1 MDIEKILQAKNK
13 MELKISKIN
22 TLLQNREDIK
32 QTILDIRFL
41 KQNAGCMIYTGQSGK
56 MYEPEFL
63 RTIKINDLAGCVAI
77 PELLLKLAD
86 KKLEETELELSI
98 LTCHS

>member
-1 MDIEKILQAKNK
+1 

-22 TLLQNREDIK
+22 TLLQDRKNIK
-32 QTILDIRFL
+32 QAILDIKFL

-56 MYEPEFL
+56 LYEPAFL
-63 RTIKINDLAGCVAI
+63 RTVKINDLAGCVAI

-86 KKLEETELELSI
+86 KKLEEIELELST
-98 LTCHS
+98 LTK